1 MWRLGYDQG
10 SAYCIVGAGE
20 VPDTFRLQDS
30 LTPHGRSTFAFSTT
44 YLVFVSVHE
53 VFQGIF
59 VPSPGNEIVLSA
71 LPTLF

>member
-1 MWRLGYDQG
+1 MIRGQH
-10 SAYCIVGAGE
+10 IVLWGQE
-20 VPDTFRLQDS
+20 RFQISSRLQDS